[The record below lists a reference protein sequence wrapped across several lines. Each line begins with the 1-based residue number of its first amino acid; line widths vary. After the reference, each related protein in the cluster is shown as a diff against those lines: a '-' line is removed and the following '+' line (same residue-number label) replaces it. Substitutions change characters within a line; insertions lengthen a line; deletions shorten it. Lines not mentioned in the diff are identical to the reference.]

1 MRRYSNTIIYPHVNL
16 LLAMIPMLICG
27 GSMYIRTRII
37 DCRSVLFCAMNNKFI
52 LTYDDFVGLLPSRQ
66 PIKKCPVGVLVCFLL
81 LVLIRGGNLIVLR
94 VLPCE
99 PVCDQAPDNL
109 QLCSA
114 VPVATC
120 SCVQYSLFHKE
131 VSGQVKKSG
140 IAEFKQINK
149 VSLICVLRHIEI
161 TLFSKKHVS
170 S

>member
-1 MRRYSNTIIYPHVNL
+1 
-16 LLAMIPMLICG
+16 
-27 GSMYIRTRII
+27 MYIRTRII

-52 LTYDDFVGLLPSRQ
+52 LTYDDFVALLPSRQ
-66 PIKKCPVGVLVCFLL
+66 PIKKCPVGVLVGFLC
-81 LVLIRGGNLIVLR
+81 LILICGGNLIVLR

-131 VSGQVKKSG
+131 VLGQVKKSG
-140 IAEFKQINK
+140 IAEFKHVNE
-149 VSLICVLRHIEI
+149 VSPICMLGHIENRAF
-161 TLFSKKHVS
+161 LKKHVS